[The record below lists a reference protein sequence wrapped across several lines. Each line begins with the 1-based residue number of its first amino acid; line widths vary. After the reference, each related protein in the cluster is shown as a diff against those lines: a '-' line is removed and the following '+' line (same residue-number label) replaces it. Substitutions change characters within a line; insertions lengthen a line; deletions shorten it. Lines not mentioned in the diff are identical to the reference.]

1 MKKSETRIPQAFA
14 TAGKIFEVIEDNH
27 KVNVVVPYCE
37 EARELVE
44 ELVACEN
51 SDGSKIIR
59 KLQRYTV
66 GITIQ
71 RKENLSN
78 AIHEYYDGKIFML
91 ADGYYDN
98 EVGVVDEPIM
108 QTLLF

>member
-27 KVNVVVPYCE
+27 KINVVVPYCE

-44 ELVACEN
+44 ELAACKN

-66 GITIQ
+66 GLTMQ
-71 RKENLSN
+71 RKEKMSN
-78 AIHEYYDGKIFML
+78 AIHGYCEGKIFIL
-91 ADGYYDN
+91 ADGYYDG

-108 QTLLF
+108 QTLLL